1 MCKRVFGKTV
11 CALVCAVGLLGG
23 AAWSPADVCGP
34 GADPNQVLLSISANN
49 GQNTGTF
56 EVTQGMGQCDFEPG
70 VGEFWFWSFF
80 NQADPIVLSGGGQ
93 DIGYVTGLAASIMAD
108 PVVSV
113 VYGVQAGLAPTS
125 FNISSSA
132 SFAAMTNPT
141 GSASASNTLT
151 DTIGNGG
158 TLTGG
163 FGGKSFRASYN
174 GTIVFHD
181 SEENLSVGAFGSTQ
195 STDPDFSGVITGS
208 VTSATATFDF
218 TLSARDISGG
228 TGVFQIVPEPATL
241 GLLGLAGL
249 MMLRRRAR

>member
-1 MCKRVFGKTV
+1 MWMRDRGKV
-11 CALVCAVGLLGG
+11 ACALVG
-23 AAWSPADVCGP
+23 AAALSGSASVSLADVCGP
-34 GADPNQVLLSISANN
+34 GADPNQVLLAISANN

-56 EVTQGMGQCDFEPG
+56 EVTQGMGQCDSEPG

-80 NQADPIVLSGGGQ
+80 SQTDPIVLSGGGQ
-93 DIGYVTGLAASIMAD
+93 DIGHVTGLAASIMAD

-113 VYGVQAGLAPTS
+113 VYGVQAGVLPTS

-141 GSASASNTLT
+141 GVAIASNTLT
-151 DTIGNGG
+151 DTVGNGG

-174 GTIVFHD
+174 GTFVFHD

-218 TLSARDISGG
+218 ALSARDISGG
-228 TGVFQIVPEPATL
+228 TGVFQVVPEPATL

-249 MMLRRRAR
+249 MMLRRRTR